1 MIILS
6 VHNSYQQPGGEDE
19 VFRQEANLLE
29 LHGHQV
35 IRCQAHNDEVAGKGS
50 LELLAKTIYNQDAY
64 HRVRTLIRESR
75 PDVMHVHNTFPLLS
89 PAVYYAAAAE
99 AVPVV
104 QTLHNY
110 RLLCAPGTLH
120 RDNHICEDCIG
131 KFVPWPAVL
140 HSCYRGSRPAS
151 AAAAGML
158 AVHRLLKTYRQRV
171 TTYIALSDFAVSK
184 FVQGGIPK
192 DKIVVKPNFVDPD
205 PGRGDGSGSHCMFV
219 GRLQPEKGVLTLL
232 DAWTRCSPPFDLEIA
247 GDGDCAA
254 EVAAAAE
261 RCPRIHWHG
270 RLQKA
275 YLQER
280 MKNAAALIV
289 PSTWYEP
296 FGVVAIEAFAMGVP
310 VIASNIGALASIV
323 THGKTG
329 LHFTPGSADDLS
341 TQLRWLQE
349 HAEAAREMRNQ
360 ARLEFE
366 RHYTG
371 ERNYQQLIKIYEQ
384 AIRRRNSP
392 RAAAAETG
400 ASNKE
405 LVEITGHTSSRPQP
419 PSGPLN

>member
-19 VFRQEANLLE
+19 VFRQEAQLLE
-29 LHGHQV
+29 AHGHQV
-35 IRCQAHNDEVAGKGS
+35 IRCQAHNDEVAGQGS
-50 LELLAKTIYNQDAY
+50 LELLAKTIYNKDSY
-64 HRVRTLIRESR
+64 HRIRKLIQENK
-75 PDVMHVHNTFPLLS
+75 PAVMHVHNTFPLLS

-120 RDNHICEDCIG
+120 RANRICEDCIG

-151 AAAAGML
+151 AAAVSML
-158 AVHRLLKTYRQRV
+158 TVHRALKTYREKV
-171 TTYIALSDFAVSK
+171 TTYIALSEFAVSK
-184 FVQGGIPK
+184 FVQAGIPD

-205 PGRGDGSGSHCMFV
+205 PGRGGEPEGHCIFV
-219 GRLQPEKGVLTLL
+219 GRLQPEKGILTLL
-232 DAWTRCSPPFDLEIA
+232 DAWTRYSPPFDLEIA
-247 GDGDCAA
+247 GDGDLAP
-254 EVAAAAE
+254 EVAAAAQ

-275 YLQER
+275 QLQDR
-280 MKNAAALIV
+280 IKKAAALIA

-323 THGKTG
+323 THGRTG
-329 LHFTPGSADDLS
+329 LHFIPGSADDL
-341 TQLRWLQE
+341 TAQLRWLQTHPE
-349 HAEAAREMRNQ
+349 DASKMRNA

-366 RHYTG
+366 RRYTG
-371 ERNYQQLIKIYEQ
+371 EVNYQQLIQIYQNAVEQ
-384 AIRRRNSP
+384 S
-392 RAAAAETG
+392 
-400 ASNKE
+400 
-405 LVEITGHTSSRPQP
+405 HTY
-419 PSGPLN
+419 SGPVN